1 MDSLPPDAKVFK
13 YKLDFYYIQTIF
25 YLVALLLWA
34 GFRGTFSLPM
44 LPPMQIDPI
53 LYIIILFVLVSLVT
67 VILNK
72 LRDRKLIILQDRM
85 VFHQKSRDR
94 EILFSDIEWMYIG
107 REKTVQTAGR
117 FQVILFKLKERLRLI
132 RIRVGRYERE
142 DELLAEMERMSEI
155 VPKIKRPLQ
164 SFRTTARTIQQIF

>member
-1 MDSLPPDAKVFK
+1 MLDTLPPDAKVFK

-25 YLVALLLWA
+25 YLVVLVLWA
-34 GFRGTFSLPM
+34 GFRRTFSLPI
-44 LPPMQIDPI
+44 LPAMYIDPI
-53 LYIIILFVLVSLVT
+53 LYLIMAFVIVSLVT

-72 LRDRKLIILQDRM
+72 IRDRRLIMLKDRM

-94 EILFSDIEWMYIG
+94 EILFSEIEWMYIG
-107 REKTVQTAGR
+107 KEKRVQTAGR
-117 FQVILFKLKERLRLI
+117 FQVILLKLKDRLRLI

-142 DELLAEMERMSEI
+142 DELLEEMERMSQV

-164 SFRTTARTIQQIF
+164 SFRTSMNK